1 MEDSLPDTDSDSSE
15 IDIAAIENEIERS
28 LTAGIDH
35 ECLAA
40 IQQYRMYVAEK
51 KSLKKNKS
59 STPDIIAR
67 KRAVKKDRRNA
78 ISNFIKVSKKY
89 EKDAIDF
96 LNFAT
101 LSDQLIR
108 SKISTFSNEKNKR
121 IIILICSLLSR
132 VATKEEAM
140 VFSVIGGKTHRILV
154 NSLVSHIDRWY
165 KTFINESDL
174 ELVSTHPMPSEVPQ
188 NTIETA
194 HQEFTHTNPVENPMP
209 TEVPMDNTIKCRYC
223 GGDHWTLSC
232 PKKTMN
238 VDSVYKTLEFNQK
251 KLPSLK
257 QAMADVESATGILY
271 NAKYILERVIS
282 QQEESL
288 KVAKQMIQS
297 LE

>member
-1 MEDSLPDTDSDSSE
+1 MEDSLPDTDSDSSG
-15 IDIAAIENEIERS
+15 IDITAIENEIERS

-59 STPDIIAR
+59 TTPDIVAR
-67 KRAVKKDRRNA
+67 KRAVKKDRRDA

-101 LSDQLIR
+101 SSDQLIR
-108 SKISTFSNEKNKR
+108 SKISSFSNEKNKR

-140 VFSVIGGKTHRILV
+140 VFSVIGGKTHRTLV
-154 NSLVSHIDRWY
+154 NNLVSYIDRWY

-174 ELVSTHPMPSEVPQ
+174 EHVSTHPMPSEIPQ

-194 HQEFTHTNPVENPMP
+194 DQEFTPMP
-209 TEVPMDNTIKCRYC
+209 TEVTMDNTIKCRLC

-232 PKKTMN
+232 PGPKKPTF
-238 VDSVYKTLEFNQK
+238 DKK

-257 QAMADVESATGILY
+257 QAMADVDSASNILY
-271 NAKYILERVIS
+271 SAKYILQLVICE
-282 QQEESL
+282 QDETLQM
-288 KVAKQMIQS
+288 AKAMIKS

>member
-1 MEDSLPDTDSDSSE
+1 MEDSLPDTDSDSSG
-15 IDIAAIENEIERS
+15 IDITAIENEIERS

-59 STPDIIAR
+59 TTPDIVAR
-67 KRAVKKDRRNA
+67 KRAVKKDRRDA

-101 LSDQLIR
+101 SSDQLIR
-108 SKISTFSNEKNKR
+108 SKISSFSNEKNKR

-140 VFSVIGGKTHRILV
+140 VFSVIGGKTHRTLV
-154 NSLVSHIDRWY
+154 NNLVSYIDRWY

-174 ELVSTHPMPSEVPQ
+174 ERVSTHPMPSEIPQ

-194 HQEFTHTNPVENPMP
+194 DQEFTPMP
-209 TEVPMDNTIKCRYC
+209 TEVTMDNTIKCRLC

-232 PKKTMN
+232 PGPKKPTF
-238 VDSVYKTLEFNQK
+238 DKK

-257 QAMADVESATGILY
+257 QAMADVDSASNILY
-271 NAKYILERVIS
+271 SAKYILQLVICE
-282 QQEESL
+282 QDETLQMAKAMMKSL
-288 KVAKQMIQS
+288 D
-297 LE
+297 

>member
-1 MEDSLPDTDSDSSE
+1 MEDSLPDTDSDSSG

-59 STPDIIAR
+59 TTPDIVAR
-67 KRAVKKDRRNA
+67 KRAVKKDRRDA

-101 LSDQLIR
+101 SSDQLIR
-108 SKISTFSNEKNKR
+108 SKISSFSNEKNKR

-140 VFSVIGGKTHRILV
+140 VFSVIGGKTHRTLV
-154 NSLVSHIDRWY
+154 NNLVSYIDRWY

-174 ELVSTHPMPSEVPQ
+174 EPVSTHPIPSEVPL

-194 HQEFTHTNPVENPMP
+194 DQEFTPMP
-209 TEVPMDNTIKCRYC
+209 TEVPMDNTIKCRLC

-232 PKKTMN
+232 PGPKKPTF
-238 VDSVYKTLEFNQK
+238 DKK

-257 QAMADVESATGILY
+257 QAMADVDSASNILY
-271 NAKYILERVIS
+271 SAKYILQLVICE
-282 QQEESL
+282 QDETLQM
-288 KVAKQMIQS
+288 AKAMIKS